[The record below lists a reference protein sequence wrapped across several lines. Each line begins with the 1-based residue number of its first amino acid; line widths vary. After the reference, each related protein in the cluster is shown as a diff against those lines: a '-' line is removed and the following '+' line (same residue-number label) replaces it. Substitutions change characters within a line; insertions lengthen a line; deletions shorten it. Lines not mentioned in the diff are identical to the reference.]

1 MLNGNQLL
9 LRAMSRKAKKPY
21 EAKWAGS
28 EERISSLQKRVVPI
42 CSLSKEEYGRTYKS
56 EIIVMI
62 RVKTTAFSCRHSS
75 LR

>member
-28 EERISSLQKRVVPI
+28 EERISSLQRVVPI

-56 EIIVMI
+56 EIIAMT
-62 RVKTTAFSCRHSS
+62 RVKTTVFSCRHSS